1 MADNPNPEIEMAEFV
16 EDMAPKPVPERS
28 LGRRIGRWILM
39 LSVPLL
45 LASFG
50 VYYWITSYRYASTDN
65 AYVQQDI
72 VSVSPEVGGKIVEVG
87 VSENQLVD
95 AGDLLFVIDPVPFEL
110 AVAQSNA
117 RIAAAQVEV
126 QNLQADYQ
134 VSGVDIEVAR
144 QDIAFALSNYQRQAA
159 LMDKGFTTRARL
171 DAAQHEVDL
180 ARAKLKSA
188 QSDVVAAKAR
198 LSTGSAAP
206 GENPAIAD
214 AKVAREQAQLN
225 LQRTRVLAPVAG
237 RIAQST
243 RLQIGQMMVSGLPMV
258 SIVNDASSWI
268 EANFKETDLARM
280 KVGQKAKITFDAYP
294 GLELNGRVD
303 SIGAGTGSEFSV
315 LPAQNANGNWVKV
328 TQRVPVRIKILDK
341 SPRQLIAGI
350 SAEVTVDLRN
360 GKE

>member
-50 VYYWITSYRYASTDN
+50 VYYWITSDRYASTDN

-72 VSVSPEVGGKIVEVG
+72 VSVSPEVGGKIVEDG

-225 LQRTRVLAPVAG
+225 LQRTRVLAPVVAFAN
-237 RIAQST
+237 RPDD
-243 RLQIGQMMVSGLPMV
+243 GLRPA
-258 SIVNDASSWI
+258 D
-268 EANFKETDLARM
+268 
-280 KVGQKAKITFDAYP
+280 G
-294 GLELNGRVD
+294 VD
-303 SIGAGTGSEFSV
+303 
-315 LPAQNANGNWVKV
+315 
-328 TQRVPVRIKILDK
+328 
-341 SPRQLIAGI
+341 RQ
-350 SAEVTVDLRN
+350 
-360 GKE
+360 

>member
-1 MADNPNPEIEMAEFV
+1 MADNPNPQMDTATSQPIEEV
-16 EDMAPKPVPERS
+16 PAPRS
-28 LGRRIGRWILM
+28 PARRIGHWLLM
-39 LSVPLL
+39 LSVPLI
-45 LASFG
+45 LAG
-50 VYYWITSYRYASTDN
+50 AGTYYWIISDHYASTEN

-72 VSVSPEVGGKIVEVG
+72 VSVSPEIGGKIVEVG
-87 VSENQLVD
+87 VSENQLVA
-95 AGDLLFVIDPVPFEL
+95 AGDLLFAIDPVPFEL

-117 RIAAAQVEV
+117 RIAAAQVEM

-159 LMDKGFTTRARL
+159 LMEKGFTTRARL

-188 QSDVVAAKAR
+188 QSDVVAARAR

-206 GENPAIAD
+206 GENPDIAD
-214 AKVAREQAQLN
+214 AKVARDQAL
-225 LQRTRVLAPVAG
+225 LDLARTRVVAPVAG

-243 RLQIGQMMVSGLPMV
+243 RLQVGQMMVSGLPVV
-258 SIVNDASSWI
+258 SIVNDRNSWI
-268 EANFKETDLARM
+268 EANFKETDLAKM
-280 KVGQKAKITFDAYP
+280 KVGQQAKITFDAYP
-294 GLELNGRVD
+294 DLELNGRVD

-328 TQRVPVRIKILDK
+328 TQRVPVRIRILDK